1 VFLGW
6 LPPADRKRAAVQRP
20 ETISTYLL
28 LCLVDS
34 IFLHT
39 VHNPVCP
46 CRMNCC
52 HGWLASV
59 LFRQGQPVSSGRC
72 RCIGKIIPP
81 HVSDQWVLAWRPMF
95 ILQTPRFF
103 FPGSSFRPIKV
114 WKRDIRTKNTFQVT
128 LTD

>member
-1 VFLGW
+1 MPFVDFLDFALVILGW

-46 CRMNCC
+46 CRMNCGR
-52 HGWLASV
+52 GWLASV
-59 LFRQGQPVSSGRC
+59 LFRQGRPVSSGRS
-72 RCIGKIIPP
+72 RRIGKIIPP
-81 HVSDQWVLAWRPMF
+81 HVSDQWALARRPIF
-95 ILQTPRFF
+95 VLQTPLF
-103 FPGSSFRPIKV
+103 FPPGFK
-114 WKRDIRTKNTFQVT
+114 F
-128 LTD
+128 